1 MRIGVLTGGGDCPGL
16 NATIRAIVRKSIDGF
31 GHEVFGIL
39 DGWKGLV
46 EGDLFQLTQS
56 DVGGIIR
63 KGGTILGTSR
73 TNPYNDEGQLKSVKS
88 NIEKFKLDALAA
100 IGGDDTLGV
109 ATKLTEEGIPC
120 VGVPKTIDND
130 LSATDSTFG
139 FDTAVSIAVDAI
151 DRLTTTAESH
161 HRTMVVEVMGRHAGW
176 IALHAGIAGSA
187 DCIMLPEFPMTIQ
200 EVVDII
206 NKRKDSGKKFH
217 IIVVSEGAAIG
228 GGDDSITQDEIIS
241 FLRDPWAHFRGN
253 VILVWDRLHAHRG
266 AQVKPWRT
274 AYPRLSVEWFP
285 PYAPELNPMEYVWGH
300 LKHHRL
306 SNHGLLELDEI
317 HQQAKHEA
325 TQVAGRQPLLRSFV
339 HAGTLPIRF

>member
-16 NATIRAIVRKSIDGF
+16 NATIRAIVRKSIGGY
-31 GHEVFGIL
+31 GHEVFGIR

-46 EGDLFQLTQS
+46 DGDLFQLTHL

-73 TNPYNDEGQLKSVKS
+73 TNPYNDDHAIKSVKA
-88 NIEKFKLDALAA
+88 NIEKFKLDAIVA

-139 FDTAVSIAVDAI
+139 FDTAVSIAVEAI

-176 IALHAGIAGSA
+176 IALHSGIAGSA
-187 DCIMLPEFPMTIQ
+187 DCLMLPEFEMSIQ

-206 NKRKDSGKKFH
+206 NNRKEAGKKFH
-217 IIVVSEGAAIG
+217 IIVVSEGALIG
-228 GGDDSITQDEIIS
+228 GGDDVLTKDDSLDEFGHVRLGGVGEYVGREVGKKTGDEIRTVV
-241 FLRDPWAHFRGN
+241 LGHTQRG
-253 VILVWDRLHAHRG
+253 G
-266 AQVKPWRT
+266 PPT
-274 AYPRLSVEWFP
+274 AYDRMLATRFGIAAAEYINEGKFGVMAALRGTEIVPVPLADATSELKLVP
-285 PYAPELNPMEYVWGH
+285 PELY
-300 LKHHRL
+300 
-306 SNHGLLELDEI
+306 EL
-317 HQQAKHEA
+317 AK
-325 TQVAGRQPLLRSFV
+325 TF
-339 HAGTLPIRF
+339 FN